1 MSAAINE
8 QPQRIFAVID
18 PERFVQPAF
27 ERAEWIAARNGA
39 ILHLFCCLGEEGVAA
54 DDPAAVFAIERATGW
69 LKRLTQ
75 EASNYDIRTEIAVE
89 WNHNWRER
97 IAEAARE
104 CNADMIVKTVS
115 RHSGLSRALRAT
127 GDWTVLRR
135 AHCPVLLIDP
145 RRPPQ
150 PRKILAAVKL
160 NPKSDEYEVLNE
172 RVVSL
177 SHQIAA
183 ALDAELDAV
192 TVYKG
197 EEMYF
202 DRQKFADKCGLKRNR
217 VHSVEGTPHRGIAR
231 AAEDLDADILVI
243 GTANRNKRDSGGS
256 IIGDTAERII
266 DAVDT
271 DLIVIPAA

>member
-1 MSAAINE
+1 MSAVTTE

-18 PERFVQPAF
+18 PQRFVQPAF

-39 ILHLFCCLGEEGVAA
+39 ILHLFCCLGEEGVAS
-54 DDPAAVFAIERATGW
+54 DDPAAVFAVERAKAW
-69 LKRLTQ
+69 LRRLTE
-75 EASNYDIRTEIAVE
+75 EASNYDIKTEIDVE
-89 WNHNWRER
+89 WNPNWRER

-104 CNADMIVKTVS
+104 CDADMIVKTVS
-115 RHSGLSRALRAT
+115 RHSGLSRAFKT
-127 GDWTVLRR
+127 TSDWSVLRR

-150 PRKILAAVKL
+150 PRRILAAVKL
-160 NPKSDEYEVLNE
+160 NPGSDAYEVLNE

-177 SHQIAA
+177 SHQIAG

-192 TVYKG
+192 TVFKG

-202 DRQKFADKCGLKRNR
+202 DRQKFADRCGLPRNR
-217 VHSVEGTPHRGIAR
+217 VHSVEGAPHREIAK
-231 AAEDLDADILVI
+231 AAEELQADILVI
-243 GTANRNKRDSGGS
+243 GTANHNKKDSGGS